1 KSYFNGIPEGY
12 FINYEKTKGYAMKDA
27 GVGYWVSQNKSD
39 PETKGGVY
47 LLNTNDE
54 IREGT
59 TADRAISVRCIRK

>member
-1 KSYFNGIPEGY
+1 
-12 FINYEKTKGYAMKDA
+12 MKDA

>member
-1 KSYFNGIPEGY
+1 
-12 FINYEKTKGYAMKDA
+12 MKDA

-59 TADRAISVRCIRK
+59 TADRAISVRLHTQIDR